1 MTGTTGTAALSAQ
14 VKASYGKK
22 VPVGKGKG
30 KPWSSQNKKR
40 KK

>member
-1 MTGTTGTAALSAQ
+1 MATTGTVALAAQ

-22 VPVGKGKG
+22 APVGKGKG